1 MRTKITVVCSAIIAL
16 FPYASFADFDPTT
29 FVQDQLITHQE
40 QINTIIKKYTGKEL
54 DMQQLTNSPDKLK
67 NLKKAGIKLAI
78 GSATKYAPQMII
90 RTKVLKGISGKVKGN
105 FATPELAAAVN
116 NEMARNDQVN
126 NDIQKARERR
136 KKLNKLQVQNVS
148 ILYAKALVTRRSI
161 INETEQLD
169 EEEKQLKEL
178 IEDCSGSSSD
188 GSDSGRCEGLIP
200 ILAKSYA
207 QTVDRANARWRS
219 ILDFTANYYGQKAS
233 IDYMGVSIS
242 RADKDE
248 QAAEDAAKKGQANS
262 SNLAS
267 GLQSGNGANP
277 LLDPNK
283 GKDLFNKG
291 KDVYGKVKNGNYGG
305 ALGEVGGVAGDYGLG
320 QAGDYISKAGS
331 TYDKGKNTVED
342 VKNGNYGGALSEVG
356 GVAGDY
362 GLGQAGDYI
371 SKAGSTY
378 DKGRNT
384 VEDVKNG
391 NYGGALSEV
400 GGVAGDYGL
409 GQAGDYI
416 SKAGSTYDKGKN
428 TVEDVKNG
436 NYGGALSNVSG
447 VAGDYGLK
455 DASNYIDKAG
465 SAYNAGKN
473 AVNNVQS
480 GNYGAAVGNVAS
492 GVTSAGGSYMDDKTK
507 NIISGVEKG
516 ANASDN
522 IIYNVGKGKWSAVA
536 KGAESTYKDVK
547 NTVKTEDKDKK
558 KTEDKDKKKTETGSN
573 ATTNTNNGTKD
584 GSDFKYPLTHENQP
598 KTDNKDSGSNKDA
611 TSNSQ
616 VTPPLAPKDDGKNT
630 GSSSNWNFSLWG
642 NNAAGSSS
650 KTPTWPNV
658 GNN

>member
-178 IEDCSGSSSD
+178 IEDCSGSSS
-188 GSDSGRCEGLIP
+188 GESDSGRCEGLIP
-200 ILAKSYA
+200 ILTKSYA

-233 IDYMGVSIS
+233 VEYLGVSIS
-242 RADKDE
+242 RVDKDE

-291 KDVYGKVKNGNYGG
+291 KDVYGKVK
-305 ALGEVGGVAGDYGLG
+305 
-320 QAGDYISKAGS
+320 S
-331 TYDKGKNTVED
+331 
-342 VKNGNYGGALSEVG
+342 GNYGGALSEVG

-362 GLGQAGDYI
+362 GLG
-371 SKAGSTY
+371 K
-378 DKGRNT
+378 
-384 VEDVKNG
+384 
-391 NYGGALSEV
+391 
-400 GGVAGDYGL
+400 
-409 GQAGDYI
+409 AGDYI

-480 GNYGAAVGNVAS
+480 GNYGAAVGNVAA

-573 ATTNTNNGTKD
+573 AATNTNNGTKD

-630 GSSSNWNFSLWG
+630 SSSSNWNFSLWG

>member
-126 NDIQKARERR
+126 DDIQKARERR

-200 ILAKSYA
+200 ILTKSYA

-233 IDYMGVSIS
+233 VEYLGVSIS
-242 RADKDE
+242 RVDKDE

-291 KDVYGKVKNGNYGG
+291 KDVYGKVKSGNYGG

-342 VKNGNYGGALSEVG
+342 VKNGNYGGALGEVG

-362 GLGQAGDYI
+362 GLG
-371 SKAGSTY
+371 K
-378 DKGRNT
+378 
-384 VEDVKNG
+384 
-391 NYGGALSEV
+391 
-400 GGVAGDYGL
+400 
-409 GQAGDYI
+409 AGDYI

-536 KGAESTYKDVK
+536 KGAESAYKDVK

-573 ATTNTNNGTKD
+573 AATNTNNGTKD

-630 GSSSNWNFSLWG
+630 SSSSNWNFSLWG

>member
-200 ILAKSYA
+200 ILTKSYA

-233 IDYMGVSIS
+233 VEYLGVSIS
-242 RADKDE
+242 RVDKDE
-248 QAAEDAAKKGQANS
+248 KAAEDAAKKGQANS

-291 KDVYGKVKNGNYGG
+291 KDVYGKVKSGNYGG

-320 QAGDYISKAGS
+320 K
-331 TYDKGKNTVED
+331 
-342 VKNGNYGGALSEVG
+342 
-356 GVAGDY
+356 
-362 GLGQAGDYI
+362 
-371 SKAGSTY
+371 
-378 DKGRNT
+378 
-384 VEDVKNG
+384 
-391 NYGGALSEV
+391 
-400 GGVAGDYGL
+400 
-409 GQAGDYI
+409 AGDYI

-480 GNYGAAVGNVAS
+480 GNYGAAVGNVAA

-536 KGAESTYKDVK
+536 KGAESAYKDVK

>member
-40 QINTIIKKYTGKEL
+40 QINTIIKNYTGKEL

-178 IEDCSGSSSD
+178 IEDCSGSSSG

-233 IDYMGVSIS
+233 VEYLGVSIS

-262 SNLAS
+262 SDLAS

-291 KDVYGKVKNGNYGG
+291 KDVYGKVKSGNYGG

-362 GLGQAGDYI
+362 GLG
-371 SKAGSTY
+371 K
-378 DKGRNT
+378 
-384 VEDVKNG
+384 
-391 NYGGALSEV
+391 
-400 GGVAGDYGL
+400 
-409 GQAGDYI
+409 AGDYI

-480 GNYGAAVGNVAS
+480 GNYGAAIGNVAS

-536 KGAESTYKDVK
+536 KGAESAYKDVK

-573 ATTNTNNGTKD
+573 AATNTNNGTKD

-630 GSSSNWNFSLWG
+630 SSSSNWNFSLWG

>member
-178 IEDCSGSSSD
+178 IEDCSGSSSG

-200 ILAKSYA
+200 ILTKSYA

-233 IDYMGVSIS
+233 VEYLGVSIS
-242 RADKDE
+242 RVDKDE
-248 QAAEDAAKKGQANS
+248 KAAEDAAKKGQANS

-291 KDVYGKVKNGNYGG
+291 KDVYGKVKSGNYGG

-362 GLGQAGDYI
+362 GLG
-371 SKAGSTY
+371 K
-378 DKGRNT
+378 
-384 VEDVKNG
+384 
-391 NYGGALSEV
+391 
-400 GGVAGDYGL
+400 
-409 GQAGDYI
+409 AGDYI

-480 GNYGAAVGNVAS
+480 GNYGAAIGNVAS

-536 KGAESTYKDVK
+536 KGAESAYKDVK

>member
-126 NDIQKARERR
+126 DDIQKARERR

-178 IEDCSGSSSD
+178 IEDCSSSSSD

-200 ILAKSYA
+200 ILTKSYA

-233 IDYMGVSIS
+233 VEYLGVSIS
-242 RADKDE
+242 RVDKDE
-248 QAAEDAAKKGQANS
+248 KAAEDAAKKGQANS

-291 KDVYGKVKNGNYGG
+291 KDVYGKVKSGNYGG

-320 QAGDYISKAGS
+320 K
-331 TYDKGKNTVED
+331 
-342 VKNGNYGGALSEVG
+342 
-356 GVAGDY
+356 
-362 GLGQAGDYI
+362 
-371 SKAGSTY
+371 
-378 DKGRNT
+378 
-384 VEDVKNG
+384 
-391 NYGGALSEV
+391 
-400 GGVAGDYGL
+400 
-409 GQAGDYI
+409 AGDYI

-480 GNYGAAVGNVAS
+480 GNYGAAIGNVAS

-536 KGAESTYKDVK
+536 KGAESAYKDVK

>member
-178 IEDCSGSSSD
+178 IEDCSGSSS
-188 GSDSGRCEGLIP
+188 GESDSERCEGLIP
-200 ILAKSYA
+200 ILTKSYA

-233 IDYMGVSIS
+233 VEYLGVSIS

-262 SNLAS
+262 SDLAS

-291 KDVYGKVKNGNYGG
+291 KDVYGKVKSGNYGG

-362 GLGQAGDYI
+362 GLG
-371 SKAGSTY
+371 K
-378 DKGRNT
+378 
-384 VEDVKNG
+384 
-391 NYGGALSEV
+391 
-400 GGVAGDYGL
+400 
-409 GQAGDYI
+409 AGDYI

-480 GNYGAAVGNVAS
+480 GNYGAAVGNVAA

-573 ATTNTNNGTKD
+573 AATNTNNGTKD

>member
-40 QINTIIKKYTGKEL
+40 QINTIIKNYTGKEL
-54 DMQQLTNSPDKLK
+54 DMQQLTNSPNKLK

-200 ILAKSYA
+200 ILTKSYA

-233 IDYMGVSIS
+233 IEYLGVSIS

-262 SNLAS
+262 SDLAS

-291 KDVYGKVKNGNYGG
+291 KDVYGKVKSGNYGG
-305 ALGEVGGVAGDYGLG
+305 ALG
-320 QAGDYISKAGS
+320 
-331 TYDKGKNTVED
+331 
-342 VKNGNYGGALSEVG
+342 
-356 GVAGDY
+356 
-362 GLGQAGDYI
+362 
-371 SKAGSTY
+371 
-378 DKGRNT
+378 
-384 VEDVKNG
+384 
-391 NYGGALSEV
+391 EV

-558 KTEDKDKKKTETGSN
+558 KTETGSN
-573 ATTNTNNGTKD
+573 AATNTNNGTKD

>member
-178 IEDCSGSSSD
+178 IEDCSGSSS
-188 GSDSGRCEGLIP
+188 GESDSERCEGLIP

-233 IDYMGVSIS
+233 VEYLGVSIS
-242 RADKDE
+242 RVDKDE

-262 SNLAS
+262 SDLAS

-291 KDVYGKVKNGNYGG
+291 KDVYGK
-305 ALGEVGGVAGDYGLG
+305 
-320 QAGDYISKAGS
+320 
-331 TYDKGKNTVED
+331 
-342 VKNGNYGGALSEVG
+342 
-356 GVAGDY
+356 
-362 GLGQAGDYI
+362 
-371 SKAGSTY
+371 
-378 DKGRNT
+378 
-384 VEDVKNG
+384 VKNG

-630 GSSSNWNFSLWG
+630 SSSSNWNFSLWG

>member
-40 QINTIIKKYTGKEL
+40 QINTIIKNYTGKEL

-178 IEDCSGSSSD
+178 IEDCSGSSSG

-233 IDYMGVSIS
+233 VEYLGVSIS

-262 SNLAS
+262 SDLAS

-291 KDVYGKVKNGNYGG
+291 KDVYGKVKSGNYGG
-305 ALGEVGGVAGDYGLG
+305 ALG
-320 QAGDYISKAGS
+320 
-331 TYDKGKNTVED
+331 
-342 VKNGNYGGALSEVG
+342 
-356 GVAGDY
+356 
-362 GLGQAGDYI
+362 
-371 SKAGSTY
+371 
-378 DKGRNT
+378 
-384 VEDVKNG
+384 
-391 NYGGALSEV
+391 EV

-558 KTEDKDKKKTETGSN
+558 KTETGSN
-573 ATTNTNNGTKD
+573 AATNTNNGTKD

-630 GSSSNWNFSLWG
+630 SSSSNWNFSLWG

>member
-54 DMQQLTNSPDKLK
+54 DMQQLTNSTDKLK

-178 IEDCSGSSSD
+178 IEDCSGSSS
-188 GSDSGRCEGLIP
+188 GESDSGRCEGLIP
-200 ILAKSYA
+200 ILTKSYA

-233 IDYMGVSIS
+233 VEYLGVSIS
-242 RADKDE
+242 RVDKDE
-248 QAAEDAAKKGQANS
+248 QAAEDAAKKEQANS
-262 SNLAS
+262 SDLAS

-305 ALGEVGGVAGDYGLG
+305 ALG
-320 QAGDYISKAGS
+320 
-331 TYDKGKNTVED
+331 
-342 VKNGNYGGALSEVG
+342 
-356 GVAGDY
+356 
-362 GLGQAGDYI
+362 
-371 SKAGSTY
+371 
-378 DKGRNT
+378 
-384 VEDVKNG
+384 
-391 NYGGALSEV
+391 EV

-536 KGAESTYKDVK
+536 KGAEST
-547 NTVKTEDKDKK
+547 
-558 KTEDKDKKKTETGSN
+558 
-573 ATTNTNNGTKD
+573 
-584 GSDFKYPLTHENQP
+584 
-598 KTDNKDSGSNKDA
+598 
-611 TSNSQ
+611 
-616 VTPPLAPKDDGKNT
+616 
-630 GSSSNWNFSLWG
+630 
-642 NNAAGSSS
+642 
-650 KTPTWPNV
+650 
-658 GNN
+658 

>member
-200 ILAKSYA
+200 ILSKSYA

-233 IDYMGVSIS
+233 VEYLGVSIS

-262 SNLAS
+262 SDLAS

-291 KDVYGKVKNGNYGG
+291 KDVYGKVKSGNYGG
-305 ALGEVGGVAGDYGLG
+305 ALGEVGGVAGDYGFG
-320 QAGDYISKAGS
+320 KAGDYISKAGS
-331 TYDKGKNTVED
+331 TYDKGK
-342 VKNGNYGGALSEVG
+342 
-356 GVAGDY
+356 
-362 GLGQAGDYI
+362 
-371 SKAGSTY
+371 
-378 DKGRNT
+378 NT

-573 ATTNTNNGTKD
+573 AATNTNNGTKD

-630 GSSSNWNFSLWG
+630 SSSSNWNFSLWG

>member
-178 IEDCSGSSSD
+178 IEDCSGSSS
-188 GSDSGRCEGLIP
+188 GESDSGRCEGLIP
-200 ILAKSYA
+200 ILTKSYA

-233 IDYMGVSIS
+233 VEYLGVSIS
-242 RADKDE
+242 RVDKDE
-248 QAAEDAAKKGQANS
+248 QAAEDAAKKEQANS
-262 SNLAS
+262 SDLAS

-305 ALGEVGGVAGDYGLG
+305 ALG
-320 QAGDYISKAGS
+320 
-331 TYDKGKNTVED
+331 
-342 VKNGNYGGALSEVG
+342 
-356 GVAGDY
+356 
-362 GLGQAGDYI
+362 
-371 SKAGSTY
+371 
-378 DKGRNT
+378 
-384 VEDVKNG
+384 
-391 NYGGALSEV
+391 EV

-573 ATTNTNNGTKD
+573 AATNTNNGTKD

-630 GSSSNWNFSLWG
+630 SSSSNWNFSLWG

>member
-126 NDIQKARERR
+126 DDIQKARERR

-178 IEDCSGSSSD
+178 IEDCSGSSSG

-200 ILAKSYA
+200 ILSKSYA

-233 IDYMGVSIS
+233 VEYLGVSIS
-242 RADKDE
+242 RVDKDE
-248 QAAEDAAKKGQANS
+248 QVAENAAKKGQANS
-262 SNLAS
+262 SDLAS

-291 KDVYGKVKNGNYGG
+291 KDAYGKVK
-305 ALGEVGGVAGDYGLG
+305 
-320 QAGDYISKAGS
+320 S
-331 TYDKGKNTVED
+331 
-342 VKNGNYGGALSEVG
+342 GNYGGALSEVG

-362 GLGQAGDYI
+362 GLG
-371 SKAGSTY
+371 K
-378 DKGRNT
+378 
-384 VEDVKNG
+384 
-391 NYGGALSEV
+391 
-400 GGVAGDYGL
+400 
-409 GQAGDYI
+409 AGDYI

-522 IIYNVGKGKWSAVA
+522 IIYNVCKGKWSAVA

-558 KTEDKDKKKTETGSN
+558 ETEDKDKKKTETGSN

-630 GSSSNWNFSLWG
+630 SSSSNWNFSLWG